1 MAGRRA
7 NGLGLGIMGGYLGTA
22 PWECRV
28 GLSIERH

>member
-1 MAGRRA
+1 MAGGRA

-22 PWECRV
+22 PWERCA